1 MHRGIRHDINESE
14 EKRTAKES
22 AVSKLV
28 GRKVNLN
35 ITEQDIT
42 IGEKTKRYKRYTLDD
57 DKFEKEVDSI
67 SSNNRIFPPGTM
79 GTMDYQASRLNVYIN
94 EEGVVTQVSYG

>member
-1 MHRGIRHDINESE
+1 MNRGIRYDINEPE
-14 EKRTAKES
+14 ENRQAREN
-22 AVSKLV
+22 AAAKLV

-35 ITEQDIT
+35 MTEQDIT
-42 IGEKTKRYKRYTLDD
+42 IGEKTKTYKRYKLDD
-57 DKFEKEVDSI
+57 NNFEQEVDSI

-94 EEGVVTQVSYG
+94 EEGIVTQVSYG